1 MYGAGSSPSCPSRSD
16 GFACNVAGRVRGF
29 AFTTLAIA
37 LATSPVHAD
46 EPAPEFLTLNRFSR
60 ESKGGL
66 EVGFAVIDGSDDAWP
81 RLDLHA
87 QFVDDDSGFGGYAQ
101 IPFVM
106 RLGSRTGQWL
116 GNLEIG
122 AIYEPCLR
130 IKPLRIAYY
139 LGVGAPT
146 GDTDDDRTFE
156 VQTIRLTDAYM
167 QSPDA
172 VTVRLGA
179 SPIIR
184 AGRFIARADVQVQAQ
199 LQGDRDLD
207 PGVGLNIGAG
217 AVIGPVAITA
227 EAVTSITLAEDAE
240 SLTSLALALRAGHR
254 VQFFGGIGFPV
265 AGDHPTLLSFFA
277 GLESR
282 L

>member
-1 MYGAGSSPSCPSRSD
+1 M
-16 GFACNVAGRVRGF
+16 RGI

-37 LATSPVHAD
+37 FATSPGHAD
-46 EPAPEFLTLNRFSR
+46 EPAPGFLTLNRFSR

-66 EVGFAVIDGSDDAWP
+66 EAGFAVIDGSDDAWP

-87 QFVDDDSGFGGYAQ
+87 QLVDEDSGLGGYAQ

-130 IKPLRIAYY
+130 IEPLRIAYY

-146 GDTDDDRTFE
+146 GDTDDERSGE

-172 VTVRLGA
+172 VTLRLGA

-184 AGRFIARADVQVQAQ
+184 AGRFIARADVQIQAQ

-207 PGVGLNIGAG
+207 PGIGLAVGAG
-217 AVIGPVAITA
+217 AVIGPVAITV
-227 EAVTSITLAEDAE
+227 EAVTTIALTDNAE
-240 SLTSLALALRAGHR
+240 SLTSLALALRGGQH
-254 VQFFGGIGFPV
+254 VQLFGGIGVPV

-277 GLESR
+277 GIESR

>member
-1 MYGAGSSPSCPSRSD
+1 
-16 GFACNVAGRVRGF
+16 VRGY
-29 AFTTLAIA
+29 AFTTLAVA
-37 LATSPVHAD
+37 LATSPVHAE
-46 EPAPEFLTLNRFSR
+46 EPAPGFLTLNRFSR

-66 EVGFAVIDGSDDAWP
+66 EIGFAVIDGSDDAWP

-87 QFVDDDSGFGGYAQ
+87 QFVDEDSGFGGYAQ

-139 LGVGAPT
+139 LGVGMPT
-146 GDTDDDRTFE
+146 ADTDDDRTSE

-167 QSPDA
+167 QSPD
-172 VTVRLGA
+172 TVALRVGV

-184 AGRFIARADVQVQAQ
+184 AGHFIARADLQAQAQ

-207 PGVGLNIGAG
+207 PNLGLSVGAG

-227 EAVTSITLAEDAE
+227 EAVTMIELTDDAR
-240 SLTSLALALRAGHR
+240 SLTSLALALRGGHR